1 VTSPHCV
8 LIATV
13 LAPLAPIVGINR
25 TNKNKRAHQVL
36 GISRFES
43 RRTSDLQMPKGNRG
57 LLITIQ
63 ISNLAEGAVRK
74 VLIGLSLFV
83 LCLPLPGR
91 AAEKVR
97 FLLDYP
103 YPEGIHAG
111 IYLAL
116 DKGWYKDAGLDVEV
130 IDGKGSNVT
139 IQQVA
144 AGQVDIGLAQLS
156 AMATA
161 VSNGLP
167 VTSVMGILPKG
178 DLAVVYGEDTGIKT
192 LKDLKGHKIATAQG
206 SAATALFDGFLKSA
220 GLTRQDLDL
229 VFIDSSAQL
238 SAYTSKVVDGTL
250 VTMSYFMPLVQDV
263 RPAKAFLFADHGLTV
278 PSYGLVANRSA
289 IQNSP
294 ELLRK
299 LVAATQRGWTY
310 VLDGHEQEGVDA
322 IMRNRVSMRPDPKV
336 LMGMLKLNETQIGT
350 PATKGLP
357 FGTQAMTDWQEA
369 LTVLQQASLVQPGW
383 NAADYFTNQLI
394 PAK

>member
-1 VTSPHCV
+1 LLV
-8 LIATV
+8 L
-13 LAPLAPIVGINR
+13 
-25 TNKNKRAHQVL
+25 
-36 GISRFES
+36 S
-43 RRTSDLQMPKGNRG
+43 
-57 LLITIQ
+57 
-63 ISNLAEGAVRK
+63 
-74 VLIGLSLFV
+74 
-83 LCLPLPGR
+83 LPLPGQ
-91 AAEKVR
+91 AAERVR

-130 IDGKGSNVT
+130 VDGKGSNVT

-144 AGQVDIGLAQLS
+144 AGQADIGLAQLS

-178 DLAVVYGEDTGIKT
+178 DLAVVYAEDTGIRT
-192 LKDLKGHKIATAQG
+192 LKDLKSHKIATAQG

-220 GLTRQDLDL
+220 GLTKQDVDL

-263 RPAKAFLFADHGLTV
+263 RPAKAFLFADHGFTV
-278 PSYGLVANRSA
+278 PSYGLVANRGT
-289 IQNSP
+289 IQNNP

-299 LVAATQRGWTY
+299 LVAVTQRGWLY

-322 IMRNRVSMRPDPKV
+322 IMKNRAAMRPDAKV

-357 FGTQAMTDWQEA
+357 FGAQATADWQEA
-369 LTVLQQASLVQPGW
+369 LAVLQQAGLVKPDW
-383 NAADYFTNQLI
+383 SVPDYFTNQFI
-394 PAK
+394 PSK